1 MPNQPIKVMRVFRR
15 DLSGLLHDVT
25 DMTQPFYLVEE
36 ETLWHPSCD
45 VYETDDELVIKLE
58 LAGISKDDI
67 NITFTPGALVIRGS
81 RLDSSGEDAKR
92 FYHKI
97 EITQGWF
104 ERIIHLPETV
114 SDKVKTS
121 VYKDGILDIRLAK
134 EKSKTVE
141 IKIE

>member
-1 MPNQPIKVMRVFRR
+1 MPNQPVKVMRVFRR
-15 DLSGLLHDVT
+15 DLSGLLHDMT
-25 DMTQPFYLVEE
+25 DQTQPFYLVEE

-67 NITFTPGALVIRGS
+67 NITFVPGSLVIRGS
-81 RLDSSGEDAKR
+81 RLDNVDEKKR

-97 EITQGWF
+97 EINQGWF
-104 ERIIHLPETV
+104 EKVIHLPETV
-114 SDKVKTS
+114 GDKVQSS
-121 VYKDGILDIRLAK
+121 VYKDGMLEIRLAK
-134 EKSKTVE
+134 IKSKTVE

>member
-1 MPNQPIKVMRVFRR
+1 MPNQPVKVMRVYRR
-15 DLSGLLHDVT
+15 DLSGLLQ
-25 DMTQPFYLVEE
+25 DMTDQNQPFYLVEE

-58 LAGISKDDI
+58 LAGITKEDI
-67 NITFTPGALVIRGS
+67 NITFVPGALVIRGS
-81 RLDSSGEDAKR
+81 RLDNAAEDAKR

-97 EITQGWF
+97 EINQGWF

-114 SDKVKTS
+114 SDKVKSS
-121 VYKDGILDIRLAK
+121 VYKDGMLDIRLSK

>member
-1 MPNQPIKVMRVFRR
+1 MSNQPVKVMRVYRR
-15 DLSGLLHDVT
+15 DLSGLLHDMT
-25 DMTQPFYLVEE
+25 DQTQPFYLVEE

-45 VYETDDELVIKLE
+45 VYETDDELVIKLD

-67 NITFTPGALVIRGS
+67 NITFVPGAIVIRGS
-81 RLDSSGEDAKR
+81 RLDNAGEDKKR

-97 EITQGWF
+97 EISQGWF
-104 ERIIHLPETV
+104 EKIIPLPETI
-114 SDKVKTS
+114 SDKVKSS
-121 VYKDGILDIRLAK
+121 VYRDGMLDIRIAK